1 MEEWGNGNGN
11 GTMWR
16 FRSFGAYTPE
26 ATATTQM
33 GGWEICWYCRCFIW
47 PPFILNGRR
56 STMPKNHPTSGSKK
70 KKRSSASSAVLQ
82 SAKKKSVFPAA
93 MASVEDSKMLYSSA
107 VDGLSKDEESG
118 QSYHT
123 FGPYGQEEFNQEL
136 GVLLDLS
143 NSLAELSPQFRAP
156 LEEVTTSEGDDEPAS
171 SIVLNFLKNKEEFRS
186 GMRLLNDCSIF
197 IVDFLKFAAVQSE
210 EKPTPQFFCTFEK
223 GDGKGEELAKSNLLQ
238 SYLVSRKSFLLS
250 GFVLLHVHFFRF
262 FFSGWKLVSHHRFP
276 SFLVLYFWFG
286 FSCLCPCHLHPPFNF
301 FFAGLRQGPC

>member
-1 MEEWGNGNGN
+1 
-11 GTMWR
+11 
-16 FRSFGAYTPE
+16 
-26 ATATTQM
+26 
-33 GGWEICWYCRCFIW
+33 
-47 PPFILNGRR
+47 
-56 STMPKNHPTSGSKK
+56 MPKNHPTSGSKK

-262 FFSGWKLVSHHRFP
+262 FFLGGSWCLIIVFLLSWFFIFGLVSLAFVHAICTPLSIF
-276 SFLVLYFWFG
+276 FLRG
-286 FSCLCPCHLHPPFNF
+286 
-301 FFAGLRQGPC
+301 